1 MAAQEGQQAGGE
13 SKAIFQVDDDGD
25 KNEKSSKTDI
35 RELEDGKDKKA
46 KVIPMKEGKAWHRG
60 RLGKE
65 SNAELIMDV
74 YKKGGSIATLP
85 QGETVVKQEEQENFS
100 INDENLSTEEKAK
113 RALLKEAVDMKKENP
128 EEEMTLGLTIPT
140 GNRSSRVVS
149 EDAALKEDLTQCGE
163 EVKLDDYE
171 SMPISEFGMALM
183 RGMGWKDGDALGGSR
198 KGIIEPIEIRAQPDG
213 LGLGAVPKEKSPE
226 RDRGSRRYIPKPGEE
241 KDYREVERE
250 RIRKEAAERMGTLT
264 VGTKV
269 GIIGGRHRGMVG
281 KISYMYAHEIMVRL
295 EASEEE
301 VTVDKKDL
309 DRDISKAVEIRKQ
322 EQEKAAQRE
331 KERKEKEKQKGQRE
345 EERRHKPSGHHDR
358 RKSDEHHHGK
368 TEDVDWLRPH
378 IRVRVIDKKVKA
390 GKYYLKKATVLD
402 VVSRGVCTIM
412 MDDDRRMVEDVT
424 YKMLETVL
432 PKTGGYVLFVSGKF
446 KGQRGK
452 LLAKDKDREIANVQL
467 MSSMQVEA
475 VPMDSIAEYVGR
487 EGDMLE

>member
-1 MAAQEGQQAGGE
+1 
-13 SKAIFQVDDDGD
+13 
-25 KNEKSSKTDI
+25 
-35 RELEDGKDKKA
+35 
-46 KVIPMKEGKAWHRG
+46 MKEGKAWHRG

-65 SNAELIMDV
+65 SNAEQIIDM
-74 YKKGGSIATLP
+74 YKKGGSIAALP
-85 QGETVVKQEEQENFS
+85 AGETVVKQEEPDSFA

-128 EEEMTLGLTIPT
+128 DEDMTLGLTIPT
-140 GNRSSRVVS
+140 GNRSSRVLS
-149 EDAALKEDLTQCGE
+149 EDAALQEDLTQCGE

-183 RGMGWKDGDALGGSR
+183 RGMGWKDGEALGGSR
-198 KGIIEPIEIRAQPDG
+198 KGIIEPVEIRAQPEG

-241 KDYREVERE
+241 KDYREIEKE
-250 RIRKEAAERMGTLT
+250 RIRKEAAERLGSLT

-269 GIIGGRHRGMVG
+269 GIIGGRHRGMIG

-309 DRDISKAVEIRKQ
+309 DRDLSKAIEIRKQ

-331 KERKEKEKQKGQRE
+331 KERKEQEKQKKQRE
-345 EERRHKPSGHHDR
+345 EERRHKS
-358 RKSDEHHHGK
+358 SEHHGHGK
-368 TEDVDWLRPH
+368 EEDHRKQVEDVDWLRPH

-390 GKYYLKKATVLD
+390 GKYYLKKATILD
-402 VVSRGVCTIM
+402 VVSRGVCTIV

-424 YKMLETVL
+424 SKMLETVL
-432 PKTGGYVLFVSGKF
+432 PKTGGYVLLVSGKF

-452 LLAKDKDREIANVQL
+452 LLAKDRDREVANVQL